1 VGNAIG
7 SKRVW
12 QIGGGS
18 AGKSCADDFLKYG
31 VALIGPGDM
40 GPWPGAYSKD
50 GSTRFLRQFAEEVRI
65 GDIIIL
71 RQGRSAVRAVGIVA
85 SDYMYLAQFED
96 VDGWDL
102 QHARRVRWFPLPD
115 LYDFAKP
122 VFGANPTRFSGVGM
136 AEVDGYARRFVQSP
150 PIDWQ
155 DARLPDLLS
164 QEDDLDPVPIAIE
177 AVVASARDF
186 VPLYWN
192 PSKFGELPTED
203 ELVAHFT
210 IPLLHALGWSKEL
223 IAIKWRWVDV
233 TLFDRLPRQPENC
246 RLVIEAKRFDT
257 GFEAALKQA
266 RGYLDTLKIARDVL
280 VTDGIR
286 YRLYAHEKAFA
297 PVAYANLSRLKKSA
311 LTLFKNICRD

>member
-1 VGNAIG
+1 MITDF
-7 SKRVW
+7 SKARVW

-18 AGKSCADDFLKYG
+18 TSKSCADDFLKYS
-31 VALIGPGDM
+31 VALIGPGDL
-40 GPWPGAYSKD
+40 GPWPGAYARDKT
-50 GSTRFLRQFAEEVRI
+50 TRFLRQFAEETQV

-71 RQGRSAVRAVGIVA
+71 RQGRSAIKAVGIIA
-85 SDYMYLAQFED
+85 SDYQYLTQFED

-102 QHARRVRWFPLPD
+102 QHARRVRWFPLPEP
-115 LYDFAKP
+115 YDFGKS
-122 VFGANPTRFSGVGM
+122 VFGANPTRYSGVGV
-136 AEVDGYARRFVQSP
+136 AEVVGYAKRFVQSP
-150 PIDWQ
+150 PVDWQ
-155 DARLPDLLS
+155 SARLPQLPS
-164 QEDDLDPVPIAIE
+164 PEEDFDPAPAQIE
-177 AVVASARDF
+177 GVIASARDL
-186 VPLYWN
+186 VRLYWN
-192 PSKFGELPTED
+192 PPKFGDLPTED

-210 IPLLHALGWSKEL
+210 IPLLRALGWPKEL
-223 IAIKWRWVDV
+223 IAIKWRRVDV

-266 RGYLDTLKIARDVL
+266 RGYLKDLKISRDVL

-311 LTLFKNICRD
+311 SALFENISRS